1 MPTEL
6 KLIQLNSTDLSI
18 GEGKG
23 TFLLRTD
30 APLSLLTEDE
40 LLGSVDRII
49 KIHKEIRTNLTT
61 LIEDD
66 SYIQIGSDDNVIIA
80 VEAERI
86 ALVYPKG
93 TFREHSALFY
103 LNWLPVGMLLE
114 VTTDENMLAKFV
126 YKK

>member
-49 KIHKEIRTNLTT
+49 EIHKEIRTNLST

-80 VEAERI
+80 AEAERI

-93 TFREHSALFY
+93 TFREYSALFY